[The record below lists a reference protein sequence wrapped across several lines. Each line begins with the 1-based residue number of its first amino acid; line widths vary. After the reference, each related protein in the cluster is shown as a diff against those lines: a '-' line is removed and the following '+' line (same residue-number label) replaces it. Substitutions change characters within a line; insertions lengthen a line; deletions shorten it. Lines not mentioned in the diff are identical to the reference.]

1 MLRHIGKIARI
12 KRWHVMKEL
21 SPETSLSLRLGA
33 GFALILLLMLA
44 LGAIGLGRLAE
55 VNQRMEQIVHENN
68 VKVEQAHIMKDAL
81 RERSVIMHTIS
92 LLSDPFEQN
101 EEFLEFND
109 HGVAFTT
116 ARTRLEG
123 MALDPKEKEILARMR
138 ALTVKTQPL
147 VVQAV
152 DKAQSGNIEEAR
164 DLIRNEIVGPQ
175 KLIALEIND
184 LLALQKTETENAA
197 AEAARAY
204 SNTRLLML
212 LLGAA
217 ATSLG
222 LAIAFVVIRNA
233 RKQAHLLR
241 HQAMYDNL
249 TGLPNRALFA
259 DRLQQAILIGRRE
272 KQPFALIA
280 MDLDRFKEIN
290 DTLGHFAGDR
300 VLQHVANCVRA
311 SLRESDTVARMGG
324 DEFTVLLA
332 TANDLDGA
340 VAAAKKILKAL
351 EAPLEISGQ
360 KIEISASLGIAMFPE
375 HGDDPVVLLR
385 EADAAMYLAKQTHG
399 GYKVYSKEL
408 GQGADDRVALQG
420 ELRRAIAN
428 NELVLHYQPKIDFGS
443 DRVCGVEALVR
454 WQHPIHGLLPPDKFI
469 PLAEQTGLIKSMTQ
483 HILRIALRQ
492 CEEWQRAGLDLS
504 VAVNISAINIQDA
517 EFPDQVA
524 KLLKESTV
532 PPSRLELEITETAV
546 MAEPVRAVSCIKRLS
561 ALGLQIS
568 IDDFGTGYSSMAYLK
583 DLLVAK
589 IKIDRSFVKDMAVN
603 HNDAVIVR
611 STIELGHN
619 LGLKVIAE
627 GVETEGAWDRLKAL
641 GCDDAQGYYMS
652 RPLPSDKFA
661 EWLQQSPWGIKKKKP
676 K

>member
-1 MLRHIGKIARI
+1 
-12 KRWHVMKEL
+12 MKKL
-21 SPETSLSLRLGA
+21 SPEMSLSLRLGA

-44 LGAIGLGRLAE
+44 LGAIGLGRLTE
-55 VNQRMEQIVHENN
+55 VNQRMQQIVNENN

-101 EEFLEFND
+101 EEFLDFND
-109 HGVAFTT
+109 HGTAFTT

-123 MALDPKEKEILARMR
+123 MSLDPKEKEILARMR

-152 DKAQSGNIEEAR
+152 DQALGGNIEEAR
-164 DLIRNEIVGPQ
+164 NLIRKEIVGSQ
-175 KLIALEIND
+175 KLIGLEIND
-184 LLALQKTETENAA
+184 LLALQKADTENVV
-197 AEAARAY
+197 AEATQAY

-217 ATSLG
+217 ATGLG

-233 RKQAHLLR
+233 RQQAHLLR
-241 HQAMYDNL
+241 HQAMHDNL
-249 TGLPNRALFA
+249 TGLPNRALFD

-290 DTLGHFAGDR
+290 DTLGHYAGDR
-300 VLQHVANCVRA
+300 VLQHMADCVRA
-311 SLRESDTVARMGG
+311 CLRESDTVARMGG
-324 DEFTVLLA
+324 DEFTVLL
-332 TANDLDGA
+332 TAVNDLDGA
-340 VAAAKKILKAL
+340 VAAAEKILKAFD
-351 EAPLEISGQ
+351 EPLEISGQ
-360 KIEISASLGIAMFPE
+360 KIEIAASLGIAMFPSTATTRWYCCAR
-375 HGDDPVVLLR
+375 PMPR
-385 EADAAMYLAKQTHG
+385 CIWPNRYTG

-420 ELRRAIAN
+420 ELRRAIAA

-443 DRVCGVEALVR
+443 DRVSGVEALVR
-454 WQHPIHGLLPPDKFI
+454 WQHPKHGLLPPDKFI
-469 PLAEQTGLIKSMTQ
+469 PLAEQTGLIKPMTQ
-483 HILRIALRQ
+483 HILKMALHQ

-504 VAVNISAINIQDA
+504 VAVNISAISIQDP

-524 KLLKESTV
+524 RLLKESTV
-532 PPSRLELEITETAV
+532 PPSRIELEITETAV
-546 MAEPVRAVSCIKRLS
+546 MAEPVRAVDCIKRLS
-561 ALGLQIS
+561 ALGLQVS
-568 IDDFGTGYSSMAYLK
+568 IDDFGTGYSSMAHLK
-583 DLLVAK
+583 ELLVAK
-589 IKIDRSFVKDMAVN
+589 IKIDKSFVKDVAVN

-619 LGLKVIAE
+619 LGLKVVAE
-627 GVETEGAWDRLKAL
+627 GVETEAAWDRLKAL

-652 RPLPSDKFA
+652 HPLPADKLA
-661 EWLQQSPWGIKKKKP
+661 EWLRQSPWGLKRQGK
-676 K
+676 

>member
-1 MLRHIGKIARI
+1 
-12 KRWHVMKEL
+12 MKKL
-21 SPETSLSLRLGA
+21 SPEMSLSLRLGA

-44 LGAIGLGRLAE
+44 LGVIGLGRLTE
-55 VNQRMEQIVHENN
+55 VNQRMQQIVNENN

-116 ARTRLEG
+116 ARTKLEG

-164 DLIRNEIVGPQ
+164 DLIRKEIVGPQ

-184 LLALQKTETENAA
+184 LLALQKVETENAV
-197 AEAARAY
+197 AEAAQAY
-204 SNTRLLML
+204 RNTRLLML

-217 ATSLG
+217 ATGLG

-233 RKQAHLLR
+233 RGQAHLLR

-290 DTLGHFAGDR
+290 DTLGHYAGDR
-300 VLQHVANCVRA
+300 VLQHMADCVRA
-311 SLRESDTVARMGG
+311 CLRESDTVARMGG
-324 DEFTVLLA
+324 DEFTVLL
-332 TANDLDGA
+332 TAVNDLDGA
-340 VAAAKKILKAL
+340 VAVAEKILKAFD
-351 EAPLEISGQ
+351 EPLEISGQ
-360 KIEISASLGIAMFPE
+360 KIEIAASLGIAMFPE
-375 HGDDPVVLLR
+375 HGEDPVVLLR
-385 EADAAMYLAKQTHG
+385 EADAAMYLAKQIHG

-420 ELRRAIAN
+420 ELRRAIAA

-443 DRVCGVEALVR
+443 DRVSGVEALVR
-454 WQHPIHGLLPPDKFI
+454 WQHPQHGLLPPDKFI
-469 PLAEQTGLIKSMTQ
+469 PLAEQTGLIKPMTQ
-483 HILRIALRQ
+483 HILKIALHQ

-504 VAVNISAINIQDA
+504 IAVNISAISIQDP

-524 KLLKESTV
+524 RLLKESTV
-532 PPSRLELEITETAV
+532 PPSRIELEITETAV
-546 MAEPVRAVSCIKRLS
+546 MAEPVRAVNCIKRLS
-561 ALGLQIS
+561 ALGLQVS
-568 IDDFGTGYSSMAYLK
+568 IDDFGTGYSSMAHLK
-583 DLLVAK
+583 ELLVAK
-589 IKIDRSFVKDMAVN
+589 IKIDKSFVKDVAVN

-619 LGLKVIAE
+619 LGLKVVAE
-627 GVETEGAWDRLKAL
+627 GVETEAAWDRLKAL

-652 RPLPSDKFA
+652 HPLPADKLA
-661 EWLQQSPWGIKKKKP
+661 EWLRQSPWGLKRQGK
-676 K
+676 

>member
-1 MLRHIGKIARI
+1 
-12 KRWHVMKEL
+12 MKQL
-21 SPETSLSLRLGA
+21 TPEMSLSLRLGA

-44 LGAIGLGRLAE
+44 LGAIGLWRLAE
-55 VNQRMEQIVHENN
+55 VNRYLERIVHENN

-92 LLSDPFEQN
+92 LLKDPFEQ
-101 EEFLEFND
+101 FLSFND

-116 ARTRLEG
+116 ARTKLES
-123 MALDPKEKEILARMR
+123 MALSPGEKSILSQMR
-138 ALTVKTQPL
+138 TLTMNTQPL

-152 DKAQSGNIEEAR
+152 DKALKGDLEEAR
-164 DLIRNEIVGPQ
+164 ELIRQKIVSSQ
-175 KLIALEIND
+175 KLIAFEIDN
-184 LLALQKTETENAA
+184 LLALQKAETEGAVG
-197 AEAARAY
+197 EATQAY
-204 SNTRLLML
+204 HSTRLLML
-212 LLGAA
+212 LLGVA
-217 ATSLG
+217 ATGLG
-222 LAIAFVVIRNA
+222 FVIAFVVIRNA
-233 RKQAHLLR
+233 RRQARLLQ

-249 TGLPNRALFA
+249 TGLPNRALFD
-259 DRLQQAILIGRRE
+259 DRLRQAVLIGRRE

-280 MDLDRFKEIN
+280 VDLDRFKEIN
-290 DTLGHFAGDR
+290 DTLGHAAGDK
-300 VLQHVANCVRA
+300 VLQYVADAARA

-324 DEFTVLLA
+324 DEFTILLA

-360 KIEISASLGIAMFPE
+360 KVEVGASLGIAMFPE
-375 HGDDPVVLLR
+375 HGEDPTVLLR

-420 ELRRAIAN
+420 ELRRAITN
-428 NELVLHYQPKIDFGS
+428 NELVLHYQPKIDFAG
-443 DRVCGVEALVR
+443 DRVTGVEALVR

-469 PLAEQTGLIKSMTQ
+469 PLAEQTGLIKSMTY
-483 HILRIALRQ
+483 HILKIALRQ
-492 CEEWQRAGLDLS
+492 SEEWQRAGLNLS

-532 PPSRLELEITETAV
+532 PPSLLELEITETAV

-589 IKIDRSFVKDMAVN
+589 IKIDRSFVKDMAVS

-652 RPLPSDKFA
+652 RPLASDKFA
-661 EWLQQSPWGIKKKKP
+661 DWLQQSPWGTKKKKKP

>member
-1 MLRHIGKIARI
+1 
-12 KRWHVMKEL
+12 
-21 SPETSLSLRLGA
+21 
-33 GFALILLLMLA
+33 
-44 LGAIGLGRLAE
+44 
-55 VNQRMEQIVHENN
+55 ME
-68 VKVEQAHIMKDAL
+68 
-81 RERSVIMHTIS
+81 
-92 LLSDPFEQN
+92 
-101 EEFLEFND
+101 
-109 HGVAFTT
+109 
-116 ARTRLEG
+116 
-123 MALDPKEKEILARMR
+123 RMR

-212 LLGAA
+212 LLGAT

-300 VLQHVANCVRA
+300 VLQHVANCVQA
-311 SLRESDTVARMGG
+311 SLRENPIPWRAW
-324 DEFTVLLA
+324 
-332 TANDLDGA
+332 
-340 VAAAKKILKAL
+340 
-351 EAPLEISGQ
+351 
-360 KIEISASLGIAMFPE
+360 
-375 HGDDPVVLLR
+375 
-385 EADAAMYLAKQTHG
+385 AAMSSPCCWRLPTISTAPSPRPRKSSRRSKHRWKFQARKSRSAPVSALPCSPSTATTRWCCCARPTPRCISPNRRIG

-504 VAVNISAINIQDA
+504 IAGQYPAINIQDA
-517 EFPDQVA
+517 EFPTRSQVA
-524 KLLKESTV
+524 EGIHGAASGI
-532 PPSRLELEITETAV
+532 ELEITGNRGHGRAGARRGLHQAV
-546 MAEPVRAVSCIKRLS
+546 KCA
-561 ALGLQIS
+561 GLA
-568 IDDFGTGYSSMAYLK
+568 DF
-583 DLLVAK
+583 D
-589 IKIDRSFVKDMAVN
+589 
-603 HNDAVIVR
+603 
-611 STIELGHN
+611 
-619 LGLKVIAE
+619 
-627 GVETEGAWDRLKAL
+627 
-641 GCDDAQGYYMS
+641 
-652 RPLPSDKFA
+652 
-661 EWLQQSPWGIKKKKP
+661 
-676 K
+676 

>member
-1 MLRHIGKIARI
+1 
-12 KRWHVMKEL
+12 MKQFT
-21 SPETSLSLRLGA
+21 PEMSLSLRLGA

-44 LGAIGLGRLAE
+44 LGAIGLGRLTE
-55 VNQRMEQIVHENN
+55 VNQRMEQIVNENN

-92 LLSDPFEQN
+92 LLKDPFDQN
-101 EEFLEFND
+101 EEFLDFND

-116 ARTRLEG
+116 ARTKLEG

-152 DKAQSGNIEEAR
+152 DKALGGNIEDAR
-164 DLIRNEIVGPQ
+164 ELIRKEIIGPQ

-184 LLALQKTETENAA
+184 LLALQKADTENAV
-197 AEAARAY
+197 AEATQAY

-212 LLGAA
+212 LLGTA

-233 RKQAHLLR
+233 RGQAHLLR

-249 TGLPNRALFA
+249 TGLPNRALFS

-272 KQPFALIA
+272 KQPFALIT

-290 DTLGHFAGDR
+290 DTLGHHAGDR
-300 VLQHVANCVRA
+300 VLQHVANCARA

-351 EAPLEISGQ
+351 DEPLEISGQ
-360 KIEISASLGIAMFPE
+360 KIEIGASLGIAMFPE
-375 HGDDPVVLLR
+375 HGDDPTVLLR

-483 HILRIALRQ
+483 HILKIALRQ
-492 CEEWQRAGLDLS
+492 CEEWRRAGLDLS

-532 PPSRLELEITETAV
+532 PSSRIELEITETAV
-546 MAEPVRAVSCIKRLS
+546 MAEPVRAVDCIKRLS

-568 IDDFGTGYSSMAYLK
+568 IDDFGTGYSSMAYLR

-589 IKIDRSFVKDMAVN
+589 IKIDKSFVKDMAVN
-603 HNDAVIVR
+603 HSDAVIVR

-652 RPLPSDKFA
+652 HPLPSDKFA
-661 EWLQQSPWGIKKKKP
+661 EWLQQSPWGMKKKKAR
-676 K
+676 